1 MDLVAF
7 AAPAANALNLFA
19 GIPALAALFGQPLPL
34 MLAAAM
40 ALACVSAEAA
50 APEATESF
58 PVVITGGP
66 LTMSIPSMLTNLPQ
80 ALVRLMGGG
89 REGVLW
95 RVGRPACEGQIVC
108 LSVCPVRLFMQVLGD
123 EECLIIESNR

>member
-19 GIPALAALFGQPLPL
+19 GILPALAALFGQPLPL

-50 APEATESF
+50 APEGTKSF
-58 PVVITGGP
+58 PVAITAGP
-66 LTMSIPSMLTNLPQ
+66 LTMSIPSMLSNLP
-80 ALVRLMGGG
+80 
-89 REGVLW
+89 
-95 RVGRPACEGQIVC
+95 
-108 LSVCPVRLFMQVLGD
+108 
-123 EECLIIESNR
+123 